1 MRTIICRCEDLT
13 EEEILEVIK
22 EGYTTL
28 EDLKRK
34 LRLGMGPCQ
43 GRTCI
48 PLAMRLLAKNTGV
61 PLARIEIPANRP
73 PIVPVPL
80 GTLASEENE
89 K

>member
-1 MRTIICRCEDLT
+1 MRTIVCRCEDLT
-13 EEEILEVIK
+13 EKEILDAIM
-22 EGYTTL
+22 EGYNTL

-48 PLAMRLLAKNTGV
+48 PLAMRLLSKNTGV
-61 PLARIEIPANRP
+61 PLTSIEIPATHP
-73 PIVPVPL
+73 PIVPVAL
-80 GTLASEENE
+80 GTLASDENE